1 MTIDCFHLIKRGVEA
16 LEELRLMYRH
26 EAVKERKRQQATFRK
41 KLKNHDDARRTYHER
56 HPKRYGGKNR
66 AASPGN
72 GGTLV
77 ELHTRSRCLLSQSG
91 GKWTVRQK
99 DRAKILFEK
108 YSKLCEAYGLVCRL
122 RSIFRDKMLLR
133 EEAWTKLHE
142 WYAKVAACTIR

>member
-1 MTIDCFHLIKRGVEA
+1 MTTHGELTAKDIPNGTAGRTGPQAAHDRAGV
-16 LEELRLMYRH
+16 
-26 EAVKERKRQQATFRK
+26 QT
-41 KLKNHDDARRTYHER
+41 
-56 HPKRYGGKNR
+56 
-66 AASPGN
+66 ASPGN